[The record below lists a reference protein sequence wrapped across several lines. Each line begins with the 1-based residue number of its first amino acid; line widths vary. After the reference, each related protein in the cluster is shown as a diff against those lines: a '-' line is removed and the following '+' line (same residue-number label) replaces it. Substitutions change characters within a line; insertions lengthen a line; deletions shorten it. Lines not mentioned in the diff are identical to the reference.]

1 MALVRITQ
9 FTVNPADADEMLA
22 RRAALISAVRAA
34 YPGLTEARLAR
45 VDEQTWIDIWRWDSA
60 ASLDAALSGVQ
71 AAPLRRRL
79 GRSRSPRTP
88 PPIRARSSTSDDSCV
103 PTDEDPDATNV

>member
-22 RRAALISAVRAA
+22 RRAALISAVRAG

-71 AAPLRRRL
+71 AGALAEAP
-79 GRSRSPRTP
+79 
-88 PPIRARSSTSDDSCV
+88 RAFAL
-103 PTDEDPDATNV
+103 ATNTTADQGEIVDER